1 MNITQYFPVLVHG
14 IQYTLQIT
22 FAAFLIGLLLAAP
35 ITALRRS
42 RLLPL
47 RALGTGYV
55 ELLRAVPPL
64 PWLFLVFFGLPE
76 FGITMEP
83 VDAGIVVFGLISA
96 AYLSEIYR
104 SGFRA
109 VPIGQTEAS
118 EALGLNKTVTYL
130 RVLIPQAVRTMIPL
144 AIAYLIGLLKDSA
157 VASVIGVQD
166 ISALAV
172 VENQRTAQGLEVF
185 ISAAVLY
192 LALSVPVAIA
202 GRWLSHRLEPVKAR
216 AGK

>member
-1 MNITQYFPVLVHG
+1 MNITQHFPMLVDG

-22 FAAFLIGLLLAAP
+22 FAAFLIGLLLAIP
-35 ITALRRS
+35 ISALRRS

-47 RALGTGYV
+47 RALGVGYV
-55 ELLRAVPPL
+55 ELLRAIPPL

-76 FGITMEP
+76 FGITMDP
-83 VDAGIVVFGLISA
+83 VEAGIVVFGLISA
-96 AYLSEIYR
+96 AYLSEIYQ

-109 VPIGQTEAS
+109 VPTGQTEAG
-118 EALGLNKTVTYL
+118 EALGLSRTVIYL

-172 VENQRTAQGLEVF
+172 VENQRTGQGLEVF

-192 LALSVPVAIA
+192 LALSVPVAVA

-216 AGK
+216 A

>member
-1 MNITQYFPVLVHG
+1 MNITQYFPVLIDG

-22 FAAFLIGLLLAAP
+22 FAAFLIGLVLAAP

-42 RLLPL
+42 RHLAL
-47 RALGTGYV
+47 RTLGTSYV
-55 ELLRAVPPL
+55 ELLRAIPPL

-76 FGITMEP
+76 FGITMDP
-83 VDAGIVVFGLISA
+83 VEAGIVVFGLISA

-109 VPIGQTEAS
+109 VGTGQTEAG
-118 EALGLNKTVTYL
+118 EALGLSKTVIYV
-130 RVLIPQAVRTMIPL
+130 RILIPQAVRTMIPL

-166 ISALAV
+166 ITALAV

-192 LALSVPVAIA
+192 LALSVPVAVA

-216 AGK
+216 A

>member
-1 MNITQYFPVLVHG
+1 MNITQHFPMLVDG

-22 FAAFLIGLLLAAP
+22 FAAFLIGLLLAVP

-42 RLLPL
+42 HLVPL
-47 RALGTGYV
+47 RALGAGYV
-55 ELLRAVPPL
+55 ELLRAIPPL

-76 FGITMEP
+76 FGITMDP

-109 VPIGQTEAS
+109 VPTGQTEAG
-118 EALGLNKTVTYL
+118 EALGLSRTVIYL
-130 RVLIPQAVRTMIPL
+130 RVLVPQAVRTMIPL

-172 VENQRTAQGLEVF
+172 VENQRTGQGLEVF

-192 LALSVPVAIA
+192 LTLSVPVAVA
-202 GRWLSHRLEPVKAR
+202 GRWLSHRLEPMKAR
-216 AGK
+216 A

>member
-1 MNITQYFPVLVHG
+1 MNITQHFPMLVDG

-22 FAAFLIGLLLAAP
+22 FAAFLIGLLLAIP
-35 ITALRRS
+35 ISALRRS

-47 RALGTGYV
+47 RALGVGYV
-55 ELLRAVPPL
+55 ELLRAIPPL

-76 FGITMEP
+76 FGITMDP
-83 VDAGIVVFGLISA
+83 VEAGILVFGLISA

-109 VPIGQTEAS
+109 VPTGQTEAG
-118 EALGLNKTVTYL
+118 EALGLSRTVIYL

-172 VENQRTAQGLEVF
+172 VENQRTGQGLEVF

-192 LALSVPVAIA
+192 LALSVPVAVA

-216 AGK
+216 T